1 MKPRAE
7 YLATNSLSRNKP
19 WEAENISK
27 ATWYR
32 RRTKAETS
40 RAGIKLTAETLPV
53 SKQEVSSKWVGVCS
67 PTQKPA
73 SPDWSNHPMSALRYW
88 SSPVQVKRAACS
100 RPHRPTTPRPR

>member
-40 RAGIKLTAETLPV
+40 LAGIKLTAETLPV
-53 SKQEVSSKWVGVCS
+53 SK
-67 PTQKPA
+67 
-73 SPDWSNHPMSALRYW
+73 
-88 SSPVQVKRAACS
+88 
-100 RPHRPTTPRPR
+100 